1 MTIIAKT
8 NIKNNI
14 LKTNNYNSRK
24 IFKFVNSMTGVFKS
38 HFYTGGIILKSFSN
52 TLLKI
57 ILNSTTLS
65 IKQPKPYYQNNFN
78 YLNFKNNTN
87 YINNIFI
94 KNNFAYINNKNN
106 FLTLIVLLLKTQII
120 PTQYSQTILISLSK
134 TIPITLILKRTLT
147 IL

>member
-1 MTIIAKT
+1 MIAKT

-14 LKTNNYNSRK
+14 LKINNYNSRK
-24 IFKFVNSMTGVFKS
+24 IFKFVNNMTGVFKS
-38 HFYTGGIILKSFSN
+38 HFYTGGIILKSLSN

-57 ILNSTTLS
+57 I
-65 IKQPKPYYQNNFN
+65 FN
-78 YLNFKNNTN
+78 P
-87 YINNIFI
+87 NIFI

-134 TIPITLILKRTLT
+134 TIPITLILKRTST